1 VGRMGTD
8 GDRVPGGA
16 ECAVDEG
23 AEWVGPAKGGEDLA
37 EQDRYV
43 VLVGAATVQ
52 VSVEGGSGAGAPLEM
67 LLQSSP
73 LPPLPTLGLR
83 LGLGLPRGFA
93 SDRVVLAAAVGG
105 CDSDGSERARG
116 GAGVVVEMEGKEA
129 SGRHCHG
136 CRGSRANTGEAWIIS
151 IGGRL
156 CTVRSR
162 NGWPG

>member
-1 VGRMGTD
+1 MGTD

-37 EQDRYV
+37 EQDRHV

-52 VSVEGGSGAGAPLEM
+52 VGVEGGGGAGAPLEM
-67 LLQSSP
+67 LLQSSL

-83 LGLGLPRGFA
+83 LGLGLPGGFA
-93 SDRVVLAAAVGG
+93 SDRVVLAAAAG
-105 CDSDGSERARG
+105 DGDSERARG
-116 GAGVVVEMEGKEA
+116 GAGVVVEVKGEEA

-136 CRGSRANTGEAWIIS
+136 RRGSCARTRARHGK
-151 IGGRL
+151 
-156 CTVRSR
+156 
-162 NGWPG
+162 